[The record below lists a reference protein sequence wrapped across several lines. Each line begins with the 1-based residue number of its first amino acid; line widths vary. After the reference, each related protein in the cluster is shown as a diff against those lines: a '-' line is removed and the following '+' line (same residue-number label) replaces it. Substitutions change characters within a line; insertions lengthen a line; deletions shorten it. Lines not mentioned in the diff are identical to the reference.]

1 MKTTRLRKG
10 GADSE
15 PQSEE
20 TWSLGGGL
28 ASLRSWACVRVV
40 CCVGGVP
47 ASRASRGPSRS
58 GLEHSGGRRGRRPEG
73 GSEKGT
79 GSDAATLLQPQILPL
94 FGCGLVSKAK
104 AKGVDKTPRGI
115 NPAQNRL
122 PARKAPVVAH
132 IRKVQESPSCRRSQ
146 GEIDRPGQSR
156 QLSRSGNTPRNQI
169 SPPAPFCLSRAV
181 SLRCTLPSLVYSLYR
196 CSHYFCG
203 RHTTSV
209 RPCSAPAISALKN
222 SLMPPSAATPQ
233 SSHTPPDIPDFAGSP
248 G

>member
-1 MKTTRLRKG
+1 MTGKRQVPCAKRVCRECLARAMKTTRLRKG

-73 GSEKGT
+73 GSEQGT

-104 AKGVDKTPRGI
+104 AKVWIKRLEASIPPRIGSHI
-115 NPAQNRL
+115 AKRPCWPISGKSKLQTISGQDRS
-122 PARKAPVVAH
+122 ARSVAN
-132 IRKVQESPSCRRSQ
+132 SL
-146 GEIDRPGQSR
+146 GAGTRPGTKSRR
-156 QLSRSGNTPRNQI
+156 QLRS
-169 SPPAPFCLSRAV
+169 ASRALCV
-181 SLRCTLPSLVYSLYR
+181 SDVLCLHLYTVCTDAP
-196 CSHYFCG
+196 
-203 RHTTSV
+203 TA
-209 RPCSAPAISALKN
+209 SAADIR
-222 SLMPPSAATPQ
+222 PPSVLVPLQ
-233 SSHTPPDIPDFAGSP
+233 PFPL
-248 G
+248 